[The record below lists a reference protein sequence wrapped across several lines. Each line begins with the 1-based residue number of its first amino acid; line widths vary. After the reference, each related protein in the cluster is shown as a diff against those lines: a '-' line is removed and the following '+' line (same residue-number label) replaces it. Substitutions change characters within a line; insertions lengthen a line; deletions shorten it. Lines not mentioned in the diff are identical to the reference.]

1 MGRTLSSL
9 LFHKPLPF
17 KGEVLLWL
25 LGVLFALW
33 IGHSKPGTAV
43 QAVML
48 MSGILLLAIWYRYTK
63 LAIWTSAINNR
74 SFFLKLIAVIGSV
87 LLASVFALATQ

>member
-1 MGRTLSSL
+1 MSRTLTEL

-25 LGVLFALW
+25 VGVLAALG
-33 IGHSKPGTAV
+33 IGYSKPGIFV

-48 MSGILLLAIWYRYTK
+48 LGGLLLLAIWYRYAR
-63 LAIWTSAINNR
+63 LAIWTNALNNR
-74 SFFLKLIAVIGSV
+74 SFFLKLVAVMGSI
-87 LLASVFALATQ
+87 LLASVFALATE